1 VLNEVEIAKLQI
13 DKPYIIQNVGGEDM
27 DITTDV
33 IGRAYSTD
41 LTFGLLTS
49 LYSGGQG
56 IPAGK
61 YVLQTKNGVQSFRK
75 VPEGGM
81 TGTKFRAYLSYDGG
95 GEINTLGFQV
105 DETTAIRG
113 IDALL
118 NGEGTE
124 AIYTADGARISAPQ
138 KGLNIIRMSNG
149 KTVKVLIK

>member
-1 VLNEVEIAKLQI
+1 
-13 DKPYIIQNVGGEDM
+13 M

-41 LTFGLLTS
+41 LTFGLLTG

-118 NGEGTE
+118 NGEGAE

-138 KGLNIIRMSNG
+138 KGLNIIKMSNG
-149 KTVKVLIK
+149 KTIKVLIK